1 MPTDLTTTAE
11 AEAFDALV
19 SNRWTLECET
29 ETKWRI
35 WVEECRGYAE
45 GDTPLKAIQ
54 MAVRCLTGLV
64 KHGATDAD

>member
-1 MPTDLTTTAE
+1 MLTELNTTAE
-11 AEAFDALV
+11 TEAFNALV
-19 SNRWTLECET
+19 NNRWTLECET

-35 WVEECRGYAE
+35 WVEEFRGYAE

-64 KHGATDAD
+64 KHGATNAD

>member
-29 ETKWRI
+29 ESKWRI
-35 WVEECRGYAE
+35 WVEEFRGYAE

-54 MAVRCLTGLV
+54 MAVRCLTSWADN
-64 KHGATDAD
+64 GATDAD